1 MYNFV
6 WVVSLCLKLKF
17 KQCYLLLIGPP
28 PQSYKN
34 LLTKNWKQ
42 YFFFLMADHSLWEF
56 KKNLPSNYLAQIVK
70 KNELV
75 FLVWCLEYDIQPQS
89 LHLYQ
94 EDGEGRGR
102 KKRAHCSL
110 HGIDIGSNSWNQ
122 PKNKM
127 FLNLAQN
134 FRTSNLGIYWVN
146 QPFLPSSVDLKH
158 PFRSYFLKKC
168 FQ

>member
-110 HGIDIGSNSWNQ
+110 HGIDIGSNSWI
-122 PKNKM
+122 
-127 FLNLAQN
+127 
-134 FRTSNLGIYWVN
+134 IYWVN
-146 QPFLPSSVDLKH
+146 KPFYLPQSTSSTLSDPIV
-158 PFRSYFLKKC
+158 F
-168 FQ
+168 